1 MSAGDDAPG
10 VPAVVAAP
18 FWGTDMIVDRLN
30 VLTLRKDGHWY
41 VWIYRENH
49 KQLVIQSIGKC
60 ASNHDLNLTW
70 GDAANLCS
78 RLRGNSKERN
88 S

>member
-1 MSAGDDAPG
+1 MAWSGQARPG
-10 VPAVVAAP
+10 VAWQGCKAQMTA
-18 FWGTDMIVDRLN
+18 DRLN

-41 VWIYRENH
+41 VWMYRENQ

-78 RLRGNSKERN
+78 RLRGISKERN